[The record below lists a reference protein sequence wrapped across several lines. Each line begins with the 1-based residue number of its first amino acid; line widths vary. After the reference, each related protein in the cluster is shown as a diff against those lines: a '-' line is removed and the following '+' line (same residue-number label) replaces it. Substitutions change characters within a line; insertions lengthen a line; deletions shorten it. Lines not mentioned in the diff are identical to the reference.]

1 MSIRDTLS
9 MCFGNLMR
17 RKGRTFL
24 SVLGV
29 VIGCASIVCMMSIG
43 VGINNSQ
50 QAWLDEMGDL
60 TSIDVLENYNTG
72 QKLDDDLID
81 SIKSIPH
88 VKFIAAKQTL
98 GDQLSPTV
106 SAGSGGRYIS
116 EYASVAAYDSETL
129 QNLGL
134 QLKDGSLPETK
145 GSVAIG
151 EMFEYSLKD
160 SRRPE
165 GKNMISYY
173 DESTY
178 EPYPEE
184 ERPDPYVKLTGDK
197 IEIGVLDEYGKTAY
211 SEEFRVTGRVKQDYN
226 ICYESDSG
234 VIMQSSDLAAFRTA
248 AEKALNL
255 KRSKPS
261 YSELKVFCDG
271 LDNVSGVEEEIKT
284 LGYETNSMNSM
295 RESTQEEM
303 NTIQLALGGI
313 GAVSL
318 IVAAIGIM
326 NTMIMSVSERTKEIG
341 IMKALGCYVADI
353 RKLFLL
359 EAASIGMIGGIL
371 GSVFSLA
378 VSVLINIIY
387 MFSQNGG
394 GETEP
399 LLQYITSSPE
409 RISVIPVWL
418 FLLGMIFSML
428 IGLVSGAYP
437 AMKAV
442 KISPLEAMKN
452 E

>member
-1 MSIRDTLS
+1 MSFRDTLS

-50 QAWLDEMGDL
+50 KAWLDEMGDL
-60 TSIDVLENYNTG
+60 TSIDVYENYNSE

-81 SIKSIPH
+81 NIESIPH
-88 VKFIAAKQTL
+88 VKFVAAKQTP
-98 GDQLSPTV
+98 GDQLAPV
-106 SAGSGGRYIS
+106 ISAGSGGRYMS
-116 EYASVAAYDSETL
+116 EYASIAAYDSETM
-129 QNLGL
+129 QKLGL
-134 QLKDGSLPETK
+134 EIKDGSLPETR
-145 GSVAIG
+145 GSVVIG
-151 EMFEYSLKD
+151 ELFEYSLKD

-165 GKNMISYY
+165 GKNMISLY
-173 DESTY
+173 DEDY

-184 ERPDPYVKLTGDK
+184 ERPAPYIELVGDK
-197 IEIGVLDEYGKTAY
+197 IEIGVLNEDGKTAY
-211 SEEFRVTGRVKQDYN
+211 SEEFRVVGRVKQDYN

-234 VIMQSSDLAAFRTA
+234 VIMQASDLVAFRTA
-248 AEKALNL
+248 AEKALNM

-271 LDNVSGVEEEIKT
+271 LDNVSDVEEEIKN
-284 LGYETNSMNSM
+284 LGYETSSMNSM

-353 RKLFLL
+353 RRLFLL
-359 EAASIGMIGGIL
+359 EAAAIGMIGGVL
-371 GSVFSLA
+371 GSVFSLV

>member
-1 MSIRDTLS
+1 MSLRDTLS

-17 RKGRTFL
+17 RKGRTLL

-60 TSIDVLENYNTG
+60 TSIDVYENYNSE

-81 SIKSIPH
+81 NIESIPH
-88 VKFIAAKQTL
+88 VKFVAAKQTP
-98 GDQLSPTV
+98 GDQLAPV
-106 SAGSGGRYIS
+106 ISAGSGGRYIS
-116 EYASVAAYDSETL
+116 EYASIAAYDSETM
-129 QNLGL
+129 QKLGL
-134 QLKDGSLPETK
+134 EIKDGSLPETR
-145 GSVAIG
+145 GSVVIG

-165 GKNMISYY
+165 GKNMISRY
-173 DESTY
+173 DEDY

-184 ERPDPYVKLTGDK
+184 EMPDPYIELVGDK
-197 IEIGVLDEYGKTAY
+197 IEIGVLNEDGKTAY
-211 SEEFRVTGRVKQDYN
+211 SEEFRVVGRVKQDYN

-234 VIMQSSDLAAFRTA
+234 VIMQASDLVAFRTA
-248 AEKALNL
+248 AEKALNM

-271 LDNVSGVEEEIKT
+271 LDNVSDVEEEIKN
-284 LGYETNSMNSM
+284 LGYETSSMNSM

-326 NTMIMSVSERTKEIG
+326 NTMVMSVSERTKEIG

-353 RKLFLL
+353 RRLFLL
-359 EAASIGMIGGIL
+359 EAAAIGMIGGVL
-371 GSVFSLA
+371 GSVFSLV

-394 GETEP
+394 GQTEP